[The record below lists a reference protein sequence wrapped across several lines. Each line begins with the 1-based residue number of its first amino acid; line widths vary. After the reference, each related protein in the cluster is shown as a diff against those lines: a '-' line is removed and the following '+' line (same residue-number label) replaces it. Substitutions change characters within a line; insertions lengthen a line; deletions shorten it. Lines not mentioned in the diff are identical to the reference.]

1 MTRAKNNMGM
11 NKKSIEKIIIIFFFC
26 CFVYPDNSHAYIGPG
41 AGFAFLTSFAT
52 LFVTFILAFVSILIW
67 PIRLLFKA
75 LKRKKGITKTDVNR
89 VVIVGLDG
97 LDPVLA
103 RKFMDKGKLPNLA
116 KIKEQGSFT
125 CLGTTLPAMSPVAWS
140 SFITGVNPSKHNI
153 YDFLSRNK
161 QTYLPELSSSQIGN
175 TSKVISFGKYQ
186 IPIGKPKIELLR
198 KSKPFWNILGEK
210 DITSSI
216 LRIPIT
222 FPPEKFKGV
231 LLSAMCVPD
240 LKGTQG
246 TFSFYTTEKSE
257 KKHTGGV
264 QIPVTLEGD
273 KINSYIL
280 GPENSLLKKQEEM
293 RIPFTVTIDKEKQEA
308 EIKVQEEKFR
318 LKQGEYSKWVK
329 LTFKPGLG
337 VKVSGICR
345 FYINEISPE
354 FKLYVTPINIDPENP
369 ALPISH
375 PFFYSIYLAKMFGC
389 FATLGL
395 AEDTWALNERII
407 DEDAFLKQC
416 YLIQEEREKM
426 FFNALEKTKKGVCA
440 CVFDSTDRI
449 QHMFWRYIDEGH
461 PANRDKDTEKHR
473 KSIEE
478 LYMKMDSLVG
488 KVMEKINEKDVL
500 IIMSDHGFKP
510 FRRGINLNSWL
521 YKNGYLALKN
531 GNESREWF
539 KDVDWEK
546 TKAYALGL
554 GGMYLN
560 IKGRESKGIVSSG
573 KEAEEL
579 KKEIIQKLN
588 GLKDE
593 EKGEVAIQEVFDS
606 SKIFSGPYLSNSP
619 DLFIGYNI
627 GYRASWDGVTGIV
640 NNIIFDDN
648 VKSWSGDHCIDPRLV
663 PGVFFCNKKIDAQG
677 PEIID
682 IAPTVLKLFGVEVP
696 PYMDG
701 KPLINV

>member
-1 MTRAKNNMGM
+1 M
-11 NKKSIEKIIIIFFFC
+11 NKKNIRIIVLISFLFC
-26 CFVYPDNSHAYIGPG
+26 FGYTGNLYAYIGPG

-52 LFVTFILAFVSILIW
+52 LFVTFFLAFISILIW
-67 PIRLLFKA
+67 PIRLLYKA
-75 LKRKKGITKTDVNR
+75 IRRQKGIIKTDVNR
-89 VVIVGLDG
+89 VVVVGLDG

-103 RKFMDKGKLPNLA
+103 RKFMDEGKLPNFV
-116 KIKEQGSFT
+116 KVKEQGSFS
-125 CLGTTLPAMSPVAWS
+125 CLGTTMPAMSPVAWS

-175 TSKVISFGKYQ
+175 TSKAISFGKYR

-216 LRIPIT
+216 LRVPIT

-231 LLSAMCVPD
+231 LLSAMCIPD

-264 QIPVTLEGD
+264 QIPVKLEGN
-273 KINSYIL
+273 KITSYIA

-293 RIPFTVTIDKEKQEA
+293 RIPFTVTINNGKQEA
-308 EIKVQEEKFR
+308 EIKVQKDKIL
-318 LKQGEYSKWVK
+318 LKQGEYSKWIK

-337 VKVSGICR
+337 VKVNGICR

-354 FKLYVTPINIDPENP
+354 FKLYITPINIDPENP
-369 ALPISH
+369 AMPISH

-416 YLIQEEREKM
+416 YMIQEEREKM
-426 FFNALEKTKKGVCA
+426 FFNALEKTRKGVCA

-449 QHMFWRYIDEGH
+449 QHMFWRYIDDGH
-461 PANRDKDTEKHR
+461 PANRDKDKEKHK

-488 KVMEKINEKDVL
+488 KVLEKIGEKDVL

-531 GNESREWF
+531 GSESREWF

-546 TKAYALGL
+546 TRAYALGL

-560 IKGRESKGIVSSG
+560 MKGREAKGIVSPG

-593 EKGEVAIQEVFDS
+593 EKGEVSIQEVFDS
-606 SKIFSGPYLSNSP
+606 SKIFSGPYLQNSP
-619 DLFIGYNI
+619 DLFIGYNV

-640 NNIIFDDN
+640 NDIIFDDN
-648 VKSWSGDHCIDPRLV
+648 IKSWSGDHCIDPRLV
-663 PGVFFCNKKIDAQG
+663 PGVFFCNRKIDG
-677 PEIID
+677 PRPEIID
-682 IAPTVLKLFGVEVP
+682 IAPTVLKLFGVDIP

-701 KPLINV
+701 KPLING

>member
-1 MTRAKNNMGM
+1 MEKKNT
-11 NKKSIEKIIIIFFFC
+11 ERKIIILSLALFFYFI
-26 CFVYPDNSHAYIGPG
+26 YPKTLHAYIGPG

-52 LFVTFILAFVSILIW
+52 LFVTFLLAFISILIW

-75 LKRKKGITKTDVNR
+75 IRRKKGFTKTNVNR

-97 LDPVLA
+97 LDPLLA
-103 RKFMDKGKLPNLA
+103 RKFMDEGKLPNLA

-140 SFITGVNPSKHNI
+140 SFITGVNPSKHSI
-153 YDFLSRNK
+153 FDFLSRNK
-161 QTYLPELSSSQIGN
+161 QTYLPELSSSQVG
-175 TSKVISFGKYQ
+175 KAPKAISLGKYQ
-186 IPIGKPKIELLR
+186 IPIGKPKIQLLR
-198 KSKPFWNILGEK
+198 KSKPFWNILSEK

-216 LRIPIT
+216 LRVPIT

-246 TFSFYTTEKSE
+246 TFSFYTTETSE

-264 QIPVTLEGD
+264 QIPVKLEAN
-273 KINSYIL
+273 KITSYIA

-293 RIPFTVTIDKEKQEA
+293 RIPFTVTIDNEKQEA
-308 EIKVQEEKFR
+308 EIKIQEEKLR
-318 LKQGEYSKWVK
+318 LKQGEYSKWIK

-337 VKVSGICR
+337 VKVNGICR

-369 ALPISH
+369 AMPISH
-375 PFFYSIYLAKMFGC
+375 PFFYSIYLAKMFGS

-461 PANRDKDTEKHR
+461 PANRNKDTEKHR
-473 KSIEE
+473 KTIEE

-488 KVMEKINEKDVL
+488 RVMEKIAEKDIL
-500 IIMSDHGFKP
+500 IIMSDHGFKS

-521 YKNGYLALKN
+521 YLNGYLALKN

-560 IKGRESKGIVSSG
+560 IKGREAKGIVSPG
-573 KEAEEL
+573 KEAEKL

-588 GLKDE
+588 GLRDE

-606 SKIFSGPYLSNSP
+606 SKIFSGPYVSNSP

-640 NNIIFDDN
+640 NHTVFDDN

-663 PGVFFCNKKIDAQG
+663 PGVFFCNRKIDAQS

-696 PYMDG
+696 SYMDG
-701 KPLINV
+701 KPLING